1 VTDPANPGQPYGGQP
16 GQPYGGQPAQP
27 YGQPPAGQP
36 GQPGH
41 YGPPAPGQPDPG
53 HYGPPAQ
60 QPFGAPPP
68 GNPYG
73 GAEFPA
79 PNPYG
84 AIPPPPAKKKTGR
97 IVGIIVGAVV
107 VVLVLCVGGIIAV
120 NYIGKNNASN
130 AKVGDCLEGDSM
142 KSTTAQRVN
151 HVKIVD
157 CGASTANYKVVGIVK
172 DKTETDFDT
181 NQDICKAFPSAQ
193 FGLWQ
198 GTSGSS
204 GDVLCLEPKS

>member
-1 VTDPANPGQPYGGQP
+1 MTDPANPGQPYGGQP

-41 YGPPAPGQPDPG
+41 YGQPAGTPDPG

-68 GNPYG
+68 GAPYG
-73 GAEFPA
+73 GAEVPA

-84 AIPPPPAKKKTGR
+84 AIPPAQPPKKRGKVLG
-97 IVGIIVGAVV
+97 IVIGAVV
-107 VVLVLCVGGIIAV
+107 LLLVVCVGGIVAA
-120 NYIGKNNASN
+120 NFLGKDNAAN

-142 KSTTAQRVN
+142 NSTTAQQVN
-151 HVKIVD
+151 HIKIVD
-157 CGASTANYKVVGIVK
+157 CGASTANYKVVGIVSN
-172 DKTETDFDT
+172 KTESEFDT
-181 NQDICKAFPSAQ
+181 NQDICKEFPSAQ

-198 GTSGSS
+198 GSPGSTGS
-204 GDVLCLEPKS
+204 VLCLEPKS